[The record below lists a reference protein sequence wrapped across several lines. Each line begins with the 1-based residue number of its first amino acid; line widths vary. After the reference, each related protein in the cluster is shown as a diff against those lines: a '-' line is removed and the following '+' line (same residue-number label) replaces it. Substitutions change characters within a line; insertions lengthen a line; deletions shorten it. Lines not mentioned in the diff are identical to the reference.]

1 MADQLPL
8 DQIQVDQ
15 QNLYREESITD
26 LRVATIRRLIPITA
40 DGTDDTSRPTQYIGS
55 TQIIS
60 QMGPLPISA
69 PIEAASLREA
79 IEKFPQAIKDA
90 VDQMVEEAKEYRRH
104 RRPRRSSLKWDR
116 CQSPAKPKRM
126 ENASPILGDRPPEK
140 WTARYSN
147 RERITAH
154 SRTTD

>member
-26 LRVATIRRLIPITA
+26 LRVATIRRLIPINA
-40 DGTDDTSRPTQYIGS
+40 DGTDDISRPTQYIGT

-69 PIEAASLREA
+69 PIEAASLQEA
-79 IEKFPQAIKDA
+79 IEKFPQAVKDA
-90 VDQMVEEAKEYRRH
+90 VDQMVEEAKEYRRQE
-104 RRPRRSSLKWDR
+104 SSR
-116 CQSPAKPKRM
+116 IVVPGTMPGGVPGQGGIPGSGSPP
-126 ENASPILGDRPPEK
+126 SGGII
-140 WTARYSN
+140 S
-147 RERITAH
+147 
-154 SRTTD
+154 S

>member
-26 LRVATIRRLIPITA
+26 LRVATIRRLIPINA
-40 DGTDDTSRPTQYIGS
+40 DGTDDISRPTQYIGS

-69 PIEAASLREA
+69 PIEAASLQEA

-90 VDQMVEEAKEYRRH
+90 VDQMVEEAKEYRRQE
-104 RRPRRSSLKWDR
+104 SSRIVVPGTMPGGLPG
-116 CQSPAKPKRM
+116 QGGGPGAGGSP
-126 ENASPILGDRPPEK
+126 SGGII
-140 WTARYSN
+140 S
-147 RERITAH
+147 
-154 SRTTD
+154 S

>member
-26 LRVATIRRLIPITA
+26 LRVATIRRLIPINA
-40 DGTDDTSRPTQYIGS
+40 DGTDDISRPTQYIGS

-69 PIEAASLREA
+69 PIEAASFQEA

-90 VDQMVEEAKEYRRH
+90 VDQMVEEAKEYRRQE
-104 RRPRRSSLKWDR
+104 SSRIVVPGTMPGGLSG
-116 CQSPAKPKRM
+116 QGGIPGSGSPQGGGII
-126 ENASPILGDRPPEK
+126 S
-140 WTARYSN
+140 S
-147 RERITAH
+147 
-154 SRTTD
+154 

>member
-26 LRVATIRRLIPITA
+26 LRVATIRRLIPINA

-90 VDQMVEEAKEYRRH
+90 VDQMVEEAKEYRRQE
-104 RRPRRSSLKWDR
+104 SSRIVVPGTLPG
-116 CQSPAKPKRM
+116 QGGMPGA
-126 ENASPILGDRPPEK
+126 GGPP
-140 WTARYSN
+140 SGG
-147 RERITAH
+147 II
-154 SRTTD
+154 SS

>member
-26 LRVATIRRLIPITA
+26 LRVATIRRLIPINA
-40 DGTDDTSRPTQYIGS
+40 DGTDDISRPTQYIGS

-69 PIEAASLREA
+69 PIEATSLQEA

-90 VDQMVEEAKEYRRH
+90 VDQMVEEAKEYRRQE
-104 RRPRRSSLKWDR
+104 SSR
-116 CQSPAKPKRM
+116 IVVPGTMPGGAPGQGGIPGAGSPPGGGII
-126 ENASPILGDRPPEK
+126 S
-140 WTARYSN
+140 S
-147 RERITAH
+147 
-154 SRTTD
+154 

>member
-26 LRVATIRRLIPITA
+26 LRVATIRRLIPINA
-40 DGTDDTSRPTQYIGS
+40 DGTDDISRPTQYIGT

-69 PIEAASLREA
+69 PIEAASLQEA
-79 IEKFPQAIKDA
+79 IEKFPQAVKDA
-90 VDQMVEEAKEYRRH
+90 VDQMVEEAKEYRRQE
-104 RRPRRSSLKWDR
+104 SSR
-116 CQSPAKPKRM
+116 IVVPGTMPGGVPGQGGVPGAGGSP
-126 ENASPILGDRPPEK
+126 SGGII
-140 WTARYSN
+140 S
-147 RERITAH
+147 
-154 SRTTD
+154 S

>member
-26 LRVATIRRLIPITA
+26 LRVATIRRLIPINA
-40 DGTDDTSRPTQYIGS
+40 DGTDDISRPTQYIGS

-69 PIEAASLREA
+69 PIEAASLQEA
-79 IEKFPQAIKDA
+79 IEKFPQAIKAA
-90 VDQMVEEAKEYRRH
+90 VDQMVEEAKEYRRQE
-104 RRPRRSSLKWDR
+104 SSR
-116 CQSPAKPKRM
+116 IVVPGTMPGGAPGQGGIPGAGSPPGGGII
-126 ENASPILGDRPPEK
+126 S
-140 WTARYSN
+140 S
-147 RERITAH
+147 
-154 SRTTD
+154 

>member
-26 LRVATIRRLIPITA
+26 LRVATIRRLIPINT
-40 DGTDDTSRPTQYIGS
+40 DGTDDTSRPVQYIGS

-69 PIEAASLREA
+69 PIEAASLQEA
-79 IEKFPQAIKDA
+79 IEKFPQAIKEA
-90 VDQMVEEAKEYRRH
+90 VDQMVEEAKEYRRQE
-104 RRPRRSSLKWDR
+104 SSRIVVPGTMPGGLPG
-116 CQSPAKPKRM
+116 QGGGPGA
-126 ENASPILGDRPPEK
+126 GGPP
-140 WTARYSN
+140 SGG
-147 RERITAH
+147 II
-154 SRTTD
+154 SS

>member
-26 LRVATIRRLIPITA
+26 LRVATIRRLIPINA
-40 DGTDDTSRPTQYIGS
+40 DGTDDINRPTQYIGS

-69 PIEAASLREA
+69 PIEAASLQEA
-79 IEKFPQAIKDA
+79 IEKFPQAIKAA
-90 VDQMVEEAKEYRRH
+90 VDQMVEEAKEYRRQE
-104 RRPRRSSLKWDR
+104 SSR
-116 CQSPAKPKRM
+116 IVVPGTMPGGTPGQGGIP
-126 ENASPILGDRPPEK
+126 GTGGPPGGGII
-140 WTARYSN
+140 S
-147 RERITAH
+147 
-154 SRTTD
+154 S

>member
-26 LRVATIRRLIPITA
+26 LRVATIRRLIPINA
-40 DGTDDTSRPTQYIGS
+40 DGTDDISRPTQYIGS

-69 PIEAASLREA
+69 PIEATSLQEA

-90 VDQMVEEAKEYRRH
+90 VDQMVEEAKEYRRQE
-104 RRPRRSSLKWDR
+104 SSRIVVPGTMPGGLPG
-116 CQSPAKPKRM
+116 QGGVPGSGSPP
-126 ENASPILGDRPPEK
+126 SGGII
-140 WTARYSN
+140 S
-147 RERITAH
+147 
-154 SRTTD
+154 S

>member
-40 DGTDDTSRPTQYIGS
+40 DGTDDISRPTQYIGS

-69 PIEAASLREA
+69 PIEASSLREA

-90 VDQMVEEAKEYRRH
+90 VDQMVEEAKEYRRQE
-104 RRPRRSSLKWDR
+104 SSR
-116 CQSPAKPKRM
+116 IVVPGTMPGGVPGQGGVPGS
-126 ENASPILGDRPPEK
+126 GGPP
-140 WTARYSN
+140 SGG
-147 RERITAH
+147 II
-154 SRTTD
+154 SS

>member
-26 LRVATIRRLIPITA
+26 LRVATIRRLIPINT
-40 DGTDDTSRPTQYIGS
+40 DGTDDTNRPVQYIGS

-79 IEKFPQAIKDA
+79 IEKFPQAIKEA
-90 VDQMVEEAKEYRRH
+90 VDQMVEEAKEYRRQE
-104 RRPRRSSLKWDR
+104 SSRIVVPGTMPPGGLPG
-116 CQSPAKPKRM
+116 QGGSPGA
-126 ENASPILGDRPPEK
+126 GGPP
-140 WTARYSN
+140 SGG
-147 RERITAH
+147 II
-154 SRTTD
+154 SS

>member
-26 LRVATIRRLIPITA
+26 LRVATIRRLIPINT

-69 PIEAASLREA
+69 PIEAASLQEA
-79 IEKFPQAIKDA
+79 IEKFPQAIKHA
-90 VDQMVEEAKEYRRH
+90 VDQMVEEAKEYRRQE
-104 RRPRRSSLKWDR
+104 SSRIVVPGTMPGGLPG
-116 CQSPAKPKRM
+116 QGGVPGGG
-126 ENASPILGDRPPEK
+126 NPPGGGII
-140 WTARYSN
+140 S
-147 RERITAH
+147 
-154 SRTTD
+154 S

>member
-26 LRVATIRRLIPITA
+26 LRVATIRRLIPINA
-40 DGTDDTSRPTQYIGS
+40 DGTDDISRPTQYIGS

-69 PIEAASLREA
+69 PIEAASLQEA

-90 VDQMVEEAKEYRRH
+90 VDQMVEEAKEYRRQE
-104 RRPRRSSLKWDR
+104 SSR
-116 CQSPAKPKRM
+116 IVVPGTMPGGAPGQGGIPGAGGSP
-126 ENASPILGDRPPEK
+126 SGGII
-140 WTARYSN
+140 S
-147 RERITAH
+147 
-154 SRTTD
+154 S

>member
-26 LRVATIRRLIPITA
+26 LRVATIRRLIPINA
-40 DGTDDTSRPTQYIGS
+40 DGTDDISRPTQYIGT

-69 PIEAASLREA
+69 PIEAASLQEA
-79 IEKFPQAIKDA
+79 IEKFPQAVKDA
-90 VDQMVEEAKEYRRH
+90 VDQMVEEAKEYRRQE
-104 RRPRRSSLKWDR
+104 SSR
-116 CQSPAKPKRM
+116 IVVPGTMPGGVPGQGGVPGAGSPPGGGII
-126 ENASPILGDRPPEK
+126 S
-140 WTARYSN
+140 S
-147 RERITAH
+147 
-154 SRTTD
+154 

>member
-26 LRVATIRRLIPITA
+26 LRVATIRRLIPINA
-40 DGTDDTSRPTQYIGS
+40 DGTDDISRPTQYIGS

-69 PIEAASLREA
+69 SIEATSLQEA
-79 IEKFPQAIKDA
+79 IEKFPQAIKNA
-90 VDQMVEEAKEYRRH
+90 VDQMVEEAKEYRRQESS
-104 RRPRRSSLKWDR
+104 RIVVPGTMPGGVPRQGGIPGAGNPPSGGIISS
-116 CQSPAKPKRM
+116 
-126 ENASPILGDRPPEK
+126 
-140 WTARYSN
+140 
-147 RERITAH
+147 
-154 SRTTD
+154 

>member
-26 LRVATIRRLIPITA
+26 LRVATIRRLIPINA
-40 DGTDDTSRPTQYIGS
+40 DGTDDISRPTQYIGS

-69 PIEAASLREA
+69 PIEAASLQEA
-79 IEKFPQAIKDA
+79 IEKFPQAVKDA
-90 VDQMVEEAKEYRRH
+90 VDQMVEEAKEYRRQE
-104 RRPRRSSLKWDR
+104 SSR
-116 CQSPAKPKRM
+116 IVVPGTMPGGVPGQGGVPGAGGSPGGGII
-126 ENASPILGDRPPEK
+126 S
-140 WTARYSN
+140 S
-147 RERITAH
+147 
-154 SRTTD
+154 

>member
-26 LRVATIRRLIPITA
+26 LRVATIRRLIPINA
-40 DGTDDTSRPTQYIGS
+40 DGTDDISRPVQYIGS

-60 QMGPLPISA
+60 QMGPLPIST

-90 VDQMVEEAKEYRRH
+90 VDQMVEEAKEYRRQE
-104 RRPRRSSLKWDR
+104 SSR
-116 CQSPAKPKRM
+116 IVVPGTMPGQGGMPGA
-126 ENASPILGDRPPEK
+126 GGPP
-140 WTARYSN
+140 SGG
-147 RERITAH
+147 II
-154 SRTTD
+154 SS

>member
-26 LRVATIRRLIPITA
+26 LRVATIRRLIPINA
-40 DGTDDTSRPTQYIGS
+40 DGTDDISRPTQYIGT

-69 PIEAASLREA
+69 PIEAASLQEA
-79 IEKFPQAIKDA
+79 IEKFPQAVKDA
-90 VDQMVEEAKEYRRH
+90 VDQMVEEAKEYRRQE
-104 RRPRRSSLKWDR
+104 SSR
-116 CQSPAKPKRM
+116 IVVPGTMPGGVPGQGGVPGAGGSPGGGII
-126 ENASPILGDRPPEK
+126 S
-140 WTARYSN
+140 S
-147 RERITAH
+147 
-154 SRTTD
+154 

>member
-26 LRVATIRRLIPITA
+26 LRVATIRRLIPINA
-40 DGTDDTSRPTQYIGS
+40 DGTDDISRPTQYIGS

-69 PIEAASLREA
+69 PIEAASLQEA

-90 VDQMVEEAKEYRRH
+90 VDQMVEEAKEYRRQE
-104 RRPRRSSLKWDR
+104 SSR
-116 CQSPAKPKRM
+116 IVVPGTMPGGAPGQGGIPGA
-126 ENASPILGDRPPEK
+126 GGPPGGGII
-140 WTARYSN
+140 S
-147 RERITAH
+147 
-154 SRTTD
+154 S

>member
-1 MADQLPL
+1 MSDQLPL

-26 LRVATIRRLIPITA
+26 LRVATLRRLIPINT

-90 VDQMVEEAKEYRRH
+90 VDQMVEEAKEYRRQE
-104 RRPRRSSLKWDR
+104 SSRIVVPGTMPGGLPG
-116 CQSPAKPKRM
+116 QGGAPGAGGSP
-126 ENASPILGDRPPEK
+126 SGGII
-140 WTARYSN
+140 S
-147 RERITAH
+147 
-154 SRTTD
+154 S

>member
-26 LRVATIRRLIPITA
+26 LRVATIRRLIPINT

-79 IEKFPQAIKDA
+79 IEKFPQAIKNA
-90 VDQMVEEAKEYRRH
+90 VDQMVEEAKEYRRQESS
-104 RRPRRSSLKWDR
+104 RIVVPGTMPGGLPGQGGVPRSGAPPSGGIISS
-116 CQSPAKPKRM
+116 
-126 ENASPILGDRPPEK
+126 
-140 WTARYSN
+140 
-147 RERITAH
+147 
-154 SRTTD
+154 

>member
-26 LRVATIRRLIPITA
+26 LRVATIRRLIPINT
-40 DGTDDTSRPTQYIGS
+40 DGTDDISRPVQYIGS

-69 PIEAASLREA
+69 PIEAASLQEA

-90 VDQMVEEAKEYRRH
+90 VDQMVEEAKEYRRQE
-104 RRPRRSSLKWDR
+104 SSR
-116 CQSPAKPKRM
+116 IVVPGTMPGGVPGQGGIPGSGSPP
-126 ENASPILGDRPPEK
+126 SGGII
-140 WTARYSN
+140 S
-147 RERITAH
+147 
-154 SRTTD
+154 S

>member
-26 LRVATIRRLIPITA
+26 LRVATIRRLIPINA
-40 DGTDDTSRPTQYIGS
+40 DGTDDISRPTQYIGT

-69 PIEAASLREA
+69 PIEAASLQEA
-79 IEKFPQAIKDA
+79 IEKFPQAVKDA
-90 VDQMVEEAKEYRRH
+90 VDQMVEEAKEYRRQE
-104 RRPRRSSLKWDR
+104 SSRIVVPGTMPGGLPG
-116 CQSPAKPKRM
+116 QGGGPGA
-126 ENASPILGDRPPEK
+126 GGPP
-140 WTARYSN
+140 SGG
-147 RERITAH
+147 II
-154 SRTTD
+154 SS

>member
-26 LRVATIRRLIPITA
+26 LRVATIRRLIPINT

-79 IEKFPQAIKDA
+79 IEKFPQAIKEA
-90 VDQMVEEAKEYRRH
+90 VDQMVEEAKEYRRQE
-104 RRPRRSSLKWDR
+104 SSR
-116 CQSPAKPKRM
+116 IVVPGTMPGQGGMPGAGGSPGGGII
-126 ENASPILGDRPPEK
+126 S
-140 WTARYSN
+140 S
-147 RERITAH
+147 
-154 SRTTD
+154 

>member
-26 LRVATIRRLIPITA
+26 LRVATIRRLIPINA
-40 DGTDDTSRPTQYIGS
+40 DGTDDISRPTQYIGS

-69 PIEAASLREA
+69 PIEAASLQEA

-90 VDQMVEEAKEYRRH
+90 VDQMVEEAKEYRRQE
-104 RRPRRSSLKWDR
+104 SSR
-116 CQSPAKPKRM
+116 IVVPGTMPGGVPGQGGIPGSGSPPGGGII
-126 ENASPILGDRPPEK
+126 S
-140 WTARYSN
+140 S
-147 RERITAH
+147 
-154 SRTTD
+154 

>member
-26 LRVATIRRLIPITA
+26 LRVATIRRLIPINA
-40 DGTDDTSRPTQYIGS
+40 DGTDDISRPTQYIGS

-69 PIEAASLREA
+69 PIEATSLREA

-90 VDQMVEEAKEYRRH
+90 VDQMVEEAKEYRRQE
-104 RRPRRSSLKWDR
+104 SSR
-116 CQSPAKPKRM
+116 IVVPGTMPGGVPGQGGIPGSGSPPGGGII
-126 ENASPILGDRPPEK
+126 S
-140 WTARYSN
+140 S
-147 RERITAH
+147 
-154 SRTTD
+154 

>member
-26 LRVATIRRLIPITA
+26 LRVATIRRLIPINA
-40 DGTDDTSRPTQYIGS
+40 DGTDDSSRPTQYIGS

-69 PIEAASLREA
+69 PIEAASLQEA
-79 IEKFPQAIKDA
+79 IEKFPQAIKAA
-90 VDQMVEEAKEYRRH
+90 VDQMVEEAKEYRRQE
-104 RRPRRSSLKWDR
+104 SSRIVVPGTMPGGLPG
-116 CQSPAKPKRM
+116 QGGVPGGG
-126 ENASPILGDRPPEK
+126 NPP
-140 WTARYSN
+140 SGG
-147 RERITAH
+147 II
-154 SRTTD
+154 SS

>member
-26 LRVATIRRLIPITA
+26 LRVATIRRLIPINA
-40 DGTDDTSRPTQYIGS
+40 DGTDDISRPTQYIGT

-69 PIEAASLREA
+69 PIEAASLQEA
-79 IEKFPQAIKDA
+79 IEKFPQAVKDA
-90 VDQMVEEAKEYRRH
+90 VDQMVEEAKEYRRQE
-104 RRPRRSSLKWDR
+104 SSR
-116 CQSPAKPKRM
+116 IVVPGTMPGGVPGQGGVPGAGSSPGGGII
-126 ENASPILGDRPPEK
+126 S
-140 WTARYSN
+140 S
-147 RERITAH
+147 
-154 SRTTD
+154 

>member
-26 LRVATIRRLIPITA
+26 LRVATIRRLIPINA
-40 DGTDDTSRPTQYIGS
+40 DGTDDISRPTQYIGS

-69 PIEAASLREA
+69 PIEAASLQEA

-90 VDQMVEEAKEYRRH
+90 VDQMVEEAKEYRRQE
-104 RRPRRSSLKWDR
+104 SSR
-116 CQSPAKPKRM
+116 IVVPGTMPGGAPGQGGIP
-126 ENASPILGDRPPEK
+126 GTGGPP
-140 WTARYSN
+140 SGG
-147 RERITAH
+147 II
-154 SRTTD
+154 SS